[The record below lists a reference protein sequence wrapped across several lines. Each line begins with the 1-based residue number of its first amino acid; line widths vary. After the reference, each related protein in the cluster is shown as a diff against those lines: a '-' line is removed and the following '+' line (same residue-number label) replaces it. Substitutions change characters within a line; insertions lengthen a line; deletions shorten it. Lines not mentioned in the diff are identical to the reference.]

1 MAAPAGLTPG
11 SSPARHRTPDHPHD
25 AKDPVMLKRLLP
37 MAGHTR
43 GNRSAVTCELKC
55 GNACA
60 HPVPNTSA
68 NPTFQQIAE
77 TAISRR
83 SALVG
88 GTGLAAAVVIGSQVA
103 QAPEALADN
112 GRRPTGGGKLPF
124 EPIAP
129 VSRTVDTMT
138 VPEGYDW
145 GTVIRWGDPLFADS
159 PEFDIEH
166 QTGASQAAQF
176 GYNNDYLNIIT
187 DGGNDRSGYLVS
199 NHEYTNENIMF
210 SPEYIASNFEDVVNV
225 GLQAHGLSIVDL
237 KRAKR
242 GAPWEYVRGGRRNR
256 RITGTTEFEVRGPAA
271 GHALLKTVEDPTG
284 TRVLGTLNNCAGG
297 TTPWGTVLSG
307 EENFNQ
313 YFKGRGTA
321 EEKRYGISA
330 SATSRG
336 WEKVHDRFD
345 LTKPGYENEANRF
358 GWVVEIDPE
367 DPTSTPVKHT
377 LLGRFKHEAGTAV
390 ISPSGHAVVY
400 SGDDER
406 HDYLYKFVSAEKVR
420 EGDKKHNM
428 RLMDKGTLYVA
439 RFSGD
444 SPAAQIDGR
453 GTLPSDGA
461 FDGSGEWIALADE
474 KTSFVPGM
482 SLAEVLVYT
491 RLAADKMGATKMDRP
506 EDVETNPVTGKVYAA
521 LTNNTKR
528 TAVDEANPVIGNR
541 DGHVLEITEQ
551 GGDHTSTAFTWVILL
566 LAGDP
571 AVSSSAYFAGYP
583 KEKVSPISCPDN
595 LAFDSEG
602 NLWISTDGQPGTI
615 GYADALHKVTLDGAE
630 RGRVQQFLAV
640 PRDAETCGPVI
651 HDTEGMVYIS
661 VQHPGED
668 GTFEQPRSYFPD
680 YVLKTRQGDG
690 KFSLPRPSVVQV
702 YSTGKGRGQF
712 GRGKELARE
721 RKSARGLEMEGYKGR
736 STKAIRDKARRARR
750 SYTG

>member
-541 DGHVLEITEQ
+541 DGHVIEITER
-551 GGDHTSTAFTWVILL
+551 GGDHTSTTFTWVILL

-651 HDTEGMVYIS
+651 HDRDNSVFVN

-668 GTFEQPRSYFPD
+668 GTWGAHTSSFPD
-680 YVLKTRQGDG
+680 FLSPTGPVQVGD
-690 KFSLPRPSVVQV
+690 KVAAPRPCVVQV
-702 YSTGKGRGQF
+702 FNATGNNGIGKGA
-712 GRGKELARE
+712 GKE
-721 RKSARGLEMEGYKGR
+721 KGN
-736 STKAIRDKARRARR
+736 KGK
-750 SYTG
+750 GNNGKGKGKGNGKGPKG

>member
-284 TRVLGTLNNCAGG
+284 TRVLVVDDSPTTLALLRKMLAQNGYIVIEAANVEQAIERIGRAGARH
-297 TTPWGTVLSG
+297 VK
-307 EENFNQ
+307 
-313 YFKGRGTA
+313 KGVKQTRCLGGRRVDRQVRG
-321 EEKRYGISA
+321 RHI
-330 SATSRG
+330 
-336 WEKVHDRFD
+336 
-345 LTKPGYENEANRF
+345 
-358 GWVVEIDPE
+358 
-367 DPTSTPVKHT
+367 
-377 LLGRFKHEAGTAV
+377 
-390 ISPSGHAVVY
+390 
-400 SGDDER
+400 ER
-406 HDYLYKFVSAEKVR
+406 HRRQQHRITPTVCWTLCEALYIYDLIESTWTPR
-420 EGDKKHNM
+420 E
-428 RLMDKGTLYVA
+428 
-439 RFSGD
+439 
-444 SPAAQIDGR
+444 
-453 GTLPSDGA
+453 
-461 FDGSGEWIALADE
+461 AD
-474 KTSFVPGM
+474 TIM
-482 SLAEVLVYT
+482 
-491 RLAADKMGATKMDRP
+491 
-506 EDVETNPVTGKVYAA
+506 NP
-521 LTNNTKR
+521 
-528 TAVDEANPVIGNR
+528 
-541 DGHVLEITEQ
+541 H
-551 GGDHTSTAFTWVILL
+551 
-566 LAGDP
+566 
-571 AVSSSAYFAGYP
+571 
-583 KEKVSPISCPDN
+583 
-595 LAFDSEG
+595 
-602 NLWISTDGQPGTI
+602 
-615 GYADALHKVTLDGAE
+615 
-630 RGRVQQFLAV
+630 
-640 PRDAETCGPVI
+640 
-651 HDTEGMVYIS
+651 
-661 VQHPGED
+661 
-668 GTFEQPRSYFPD
+668 FPD
-680 YVLKTRQGDG
+680 
-690 KFSLPRPSVVQV
+690 
-702 YSTGKGRGQF
+702 
-712 GRGKELARE
+712 E
-721 RKSARGLEMEGYKGR
+721 
-736 STKAIRDKARRARR
+736 
-750 SYTG
+750 

>member
-242 GAPWEYVRGGRRNR
+242 GAPWEYLSLIHISEPTRRLRG
-256 RITGTTEFEVRGPAA
+256 
-271 GHALLKTVEDPTG
+271 
-284 TRVLGTLNNCAGG
+284 
-297 TTPWGTVLSG
+297 
-307 EENFNQ
+307 
-313 YFKGRGTA
+313 
-321 EEKRYGISA
+321 
-330 SATSRG
+330 SRM
-336 WEKVHDRFD
+336 
-345 LTKPGYENEANRF
+345 P
-358 GWVVEIDPE
+358 
-367 DPTSTPVKHT
+367 
-377 LLGRFKHEAGTAV
+377 
-390 ISPSGHAVVY
+390 
-400 SGDDER
+400 
-406 HDYLYKFVSAEKVR
+406 
-420 EGDKKHNM
+420 
-428 RLMDKGTLYVA
+428 
-439 RFSGD
+439 
-444 SPAAQIDGR
+444 
-453 GTLPSDGA
+453 
-461 FDGSGEWIALADE
+461 
-474 KTSFVPGM
+474 
-482 SLAEVLVYT
+482 
-491 RLAADKMGATKMDRP
+491 
-506 EDVETNPVTGKVYAA
+506 
-521 LTNNTKR
+521 
-528 TAVDEANPVIGNR
+528 
-541 DGHVLEITEQ
+541 
-551 GGDHTSTAFTWVILL
+551 
-566 LAGDP
+566 
-571 AVSSSAYFAGYP
+571 SSA
-583 KEKVSPISCPDN
+583 
-595 LAFDSEG
+595 
-602 NLWISTDGQPGTI
+602 
-615 GYADALHKVTLDGAE
+615 
-630 RGRVQQFLAV
+630 
-640 PRDAETCGPVI
+640 
-651 HDTEGMVYIS
+651 
-661 VQHPGED
+661 
-668 GTFEQPRSYFPD
+668 
-680 YVLKTRQGDG
+680 
-690 KFSLPRPSVVQV
+690 
-702 YSTGKGRGQF
+702 
-712 GRGKELARE
+712 
-721 RKSARGLEMEGYKGR
+721 
-736 STKAIRDKARRARR
+736 
-750 SYTG
+750 

>member
-1 MAAPAGLTPG
+1 
-11 SSPARHRTPDHPHD
+11 
-25 AKDPVMLKRLLP
+25 MLKRLLP

-242 GAPWEYVRGGRRNR
+242 GAQWEYVRGGRRNR

-271 GHALLKTVEDPTG
+271 GHALLTTVEDPTG

-321 EEKRYGISA
+321 EEKLGTLGIELHARMPARGNDGRTTYSPVRFVGVDGPRWFLRGVLSGRAAVEDSA
-330 SATSRG
+330 AEPLMTFLRQAIVVRG
-336 WEKVHDRFD
+336 SEARAPRELLE
-345 LTKPGYENEANRF
+345 LTIPQELLQQAEANAQPVDDKPGS
-358 GWVVEIDPE
+358 V
-367 DPTSTPVKHT
+367 
-377 LLGRFKHEAGTAV
+377 
-390 ISPSGHAVVY
+390 
-400 SGDDER
+400 DDLKPFER
-406 HDYLYKFVSAEKVR
+406 
-420 EGDKKHNM
+420 G
-428 RLMDKGTLYVA
+428 
-439 RFSGD
+439 
-444 SPAAQIDGR
+444 P
-453 GTLPSDGA
+453 
-461 FDGSGEWIALADE
+461 
-474 KTSFVPGM
+474 
-482 SLAEVLVYT
+482 
-491 RLAADKMGATKMDRP
+491 
-506 EDVETNPVTGKVYAA
+506 
-521 LTNNTKR
+521 
-528 TAVDEANPVIGNR
+528 
-541 DGHVLEITEQ
+541 EITE
-551 GGDHTSTAFTWVILL
+551 V
-566 LAGDP
+566 
-571 AVSSSAYFAGYP
+571 
-583 KEKVSPISCPDN
+583 
-595 LAFDSEG
+595 
-602 NLWISTDGQPGTI
+602 
-615 GYADALHKVTLDGAE
+615 
-630 RGRVQQFLAV
+630 R
-640 PRDAETCGPVI
+640 
-651 HDTEGMVYIS
+651 
-661 VQHPGED
+661 
-668 GTFEQPRSYFPD
+668 
-680 YVLKTRQGDG
+680 
-690 KFSLPRPSVVQV
+690 
-702 YSTGKGRGQF
+702 
-712 GRGKELARE
+712 
-721 RKSARGLEMEGYKGR
+721 
-736 STKAIRDKARRARR
+736 
-750 SYTG
+750 